1 MKSVEP
7 CIGTSKR
14 LQGEASTTTPT
25 FGAMPAADE
34 TSVDS
39 TAIVEPSG
47 GADDVDPTVAPPL
60 SLRAMMES
68 FMTTQAVHG

>member
-7 CIGTSKR
+7 CTGTSKR

-25 FGAMPAADE
+25 FGAMPVADE

-39 TAIVEPSG
+39 TATVEPSG
-47 GADDVDPTVAPPL
+47 WC
-60 SLRAMMES
+60 
-68 FMTTQAVHG
+68 